1 MKQELQEG
9 TLVGAPCVVE
19 PHRPGAQVQVAATKG
34 YGDGAEAPVGHD
46 DGRESPESHGAYETV
61 GGMSDSS
68 GYRVGA
74 VDEVGGPFPERGWAY
89 VLGRES
95 PDPLGGGAYRRA
107 PSERPPGG

>member
-1 MKQELQEG
+1 
-9 TLVGAPCVVE
+9 LVGAPGVVE
-19 PHRPGAQVQVAATKG
+19 PHRPGAQVQVAAKKG

-68 GYRVGA
+68 GYRFGA
-74 VDEVGGPFPERGWAY
+74 FDEVGGPYTERGWAY